1 MKIAIFGSRHQRQHL
16 AHIAQLAAAL
26 SSRNVEVWLD
36 RRFYDYI
43 HPLIPEFGVA
53 GIIEGNDFD
62 ADYAISIGGD
72 GTFLRT
78 ATRVGAKQIPIAGI
92 NTGHLGYLADVP
104 ICQPESFVDDLLTN
118 NVTIDVRHLI
128 DVTAEG
134 FDYHLAA
141 LNELAI
147 QKNASASML
156 HIHVAVDGRELTT
169 YLGDGL
175 IVSTPT
181 GSTAYN
187 LSVGGPIMHPACR
200 SIVISPIAA
209 HSLTMRP
216 LVLPDDVV
224 LEITTT
230 SKRSDSFRASVDG
243 NSDEL
248 PMGTTLRLSKADYGV
263 HIVQHRS
270 HDFADT
276 LRKKLMWGADAR

>member
-1 MKIAIFGSRHQRQHL
+1 MKIAIFGSHHQRAHL
-16 AHIAQLAAAL
+16 AHIAQLATAL
-26 SSRNVEVWLD
+26 RNRDVEVWLD

-43 HPLIPEFGVA
+43 HPQIPEFGVA
-53 GIIEGNDFD
+53 GIIDGNEFD

-78 ATRVGAKQIPIAGI
+78 AARVGEKQIPIAGI

-104 ICQPESFVDDLLTN
+104 ICQAETFVDDLMSR
-118 NVTIDVRHLI
+118 NVTINVRQLI
-128 DVTAEG
+128 DVSADNM
-134 FDYHLAA
+134 DYHLTA

-156 HIHVAVDGRELTT
+156 HIHVTVNGRELTT

-216 LVLPDDVV
+216 LVLPDDII
-224 LEITTT
+224 LRITTT
-230 SKRSDSFRASVDG
+230 SNRSDSFRASVDG

-248 PMGTTLRLSKADYGV
+248 PMGTTLRLSKADYGIL
-263 HIVQHRS
+263 IVQHRS
-270 HDFADT
+270 HDFAET
-276 LRKKLMWGADAR
+276 LRKKLMWGADTR